1 MTPVQAHIVC
11 VVLVAVDFLARA
23 WRIQWIIQ
31 GLGHHMTVKDA
42 FVLNA
47 FGDAACALTP
57 LRIGGEPAR
66 LAGMLRGGVPATA
79 AFVGISLEVL
89 AAWPV
94 ILVAAGWLIW
104 RYAPAWWLSAG
115 PRLSAAA
122 VGAWPWVLLVLVA
135 SVIAWRYARRHTSPV
150 ARRLRR
156 PVRRALVYWRRMPRW
171 PLIASIPL
179 SLVNLVTRVAIL
191 PVLALTLANPPDLG
205 PMTLGSFALL
215 YSQLVLPTPSGAG
228 AVELGFLGGAA
239 GDLGQD
245 QAWLLVAW
253 RFYTN
258 GIGVLLGVWLAA
270 HIYGWPALRKLARGG
285 GAEISEPEVEPGPPT

>member
-1 MTPVQAHIVC
+1 MTPLQAHLIC
-11 VVLVAVDFLARA
+11 IGLVAADLLARA
-23 WRIQWIIQ
+23 WRIQWIVQ

-66 LAGMLRGGVPATA
+66 LAGMLRCGVPATA

-94 ILVAAGWLIW
+94 ILVAGAWLLW

-115 PRLSAAA
+115 PRLGAAA
-122 VGAWPWVLLVLVA
+122 EGAWPWIVVVVLA
-135 SVIAWRYARRHTSPV
+135 SVVAWRYARRISSPV
-150 ARRLRR
+150 ARQLRR

-171 PLIASIPL
+171 PLLASAPL
-179 SLVNLVTRVAIL
+179 SLINLATRIAIL
-191 PVLALTLANPPDLG
+191 PVLALTLPSPPPMG
-205 PMTLGSFALL
+205 PMILGSFALL

-239 GDLGQD
+239 GDLGESQG
-245 QAWLLVAW
+245 LLLLAW

-258 GIGVLLGVWLAA
+258 GVGVVLGVWLAA
-270 HIYGWPALRKLARGG
+270 KIYGWPALRRLARP
-285 GAEISEPEVEPGPPT
+285 APVEVRE

>member
-1 MTPVQAHIVC
+1 MTPIQAHLIC
-11 VVLVAVDFLARA
+11 LALVAADLLARA
-23 WRIQWIIQ
+23 WRIQWIVQ
-31 GLGHHMTVKDA
+31 GLGHRMTVKDA
-42 FVLNA
+42 FVLNV

-66 LAGMLRGGVPATA
+66 LAGMLRSGVPPTA

-94 ILVAAGWLIW
+94 IILAAAWLVWE
-104 RYAPAWWLSAG
+104 YAPAWWLSVG
-115 PRLSAAA
+115 PRLEVAAE
-122 VGAWPWVLLVLVA
+122 GAWPWIVLVVLL
-135 SVIAWRYARRHTSPV
+135 SVIAWGYARRVTSPV
-150 ARRLRR
+150 SRQLRR

-171 PLIASIPL
+171 PLVASIPL
-179 SLVNLVTRVAIL
+179 SLVNLVARTAIL
-191 PVLALTLANPPDLG
+191 PVLALTLPDPPALG
-205 PMTLGSFALL
+205 PMLLGSFALL

-239 GDLGQD
+239 GDLGESQG
-245 QAWLLVAW
+245 WLLLAW

-270 HIYGWPALRKLARGG
+270 KIYGWPALRRLVRPA
-285 GAEISEPEVEPGPPT
+285 VEPTEQSG

>member
-1 MTPVQAHIVC
+1 MTPLQAHLIC
-11 VVLVAVDFLARA
+11 IGLVAADLLARV

-31 GLGHHMTVKDA
+31 GLGHRMSVKDA
-42 FVLNA
+42 FILNA

-66 LAGMLRGGVPATA
+66 LAGMLRSGVPATA

-94 ILVAAGWLIW
+94 IIIAAGWLAW
-104 RYAPAWWLSAG
+104 EYAPAWWISAG
-115 PRLSAAA
+115 PRLGAAA
-122 VGAWPWVLLVLVA
+122 EDAWPWVVLVVVA
-135 SVIAWRYARRHTSPV
+135 SVIAWRYARRVASPV
-150 ARRLRR
+150 ARHLRR

-191 PVLALTLANPPDLG
+191 PVLALTLPDPPALG
-205 PMTLGSFALL
+205 PMMLGSFALL

-228 AVELGFLGGAA
+228 AIELGFLGGAA
-239 GDLGQD
+239 GDLGEHQG
-245 QAWLLVAW
+245 WLLLAW

-258 GIGVLLGVWLAA
+258 GVGVLLGIWLAA
-270 HIYGWPALRKLARGG
+270 KIYGWPTLRKLVRPGT
-285 GAEISEPEVEPGPPT
+285 AEVREQPEG